1 MTQICY
7 YGDKISTNIAMTPEG
22 FLICRNVPIAR
33 TGYQQYLGSEL
44 FEDGDPS
51 ELINVYRSPNEVF
64 STATIA
70 SFEGKPVT
78 DGHPDVDVTP
88 DNYKQFSKGHV
99 QHVRVGRGD
108 DADKILADLYITDQ
122 ELIDEIRNGKR
133 EVSAGYYAEDKED
146 ETGRICQTKIRGN
159 HVAVVDEGRAGHAVA
174 IRDQKNN
181 DSIIGGILKMR
192 KESIA
197 RKQMI
202 KDAVIQY
209 LKDAKPEELEKKF
222 RDAAE
227 VLNEVAEK
235 GDIQDEE
242 PEETKEDACKDE
254 IPEEIK
260 QDEDQDVW
268 KAIDELVSRVEA
280 LEQHSHQT
288 GEPELPLADEDV
300 DVESEEVISDE
311 DNIDIEGSGDEVD
324 EDDDIEIGGDDD
336 EVIEDEDEI
345 EVIPTDE
352 VEAKLSANDA
362 AIKAIS
368 KAALGIK
375 NPEDRKRVQ
384 DAIIK
389 ATSKGKSQMSG
400 LMKVV
405 KKNQAKKNDEAK
417 VMETDKLQKMYDKLN
432 PHKQ

>member
-1 MTQICY
+1 MSQICY

-22 FLICRNVPIAR
+22 FLVCRNVPIAR
-33 TGYQQYLGSEL
+33 TGYQQYLESEL

-51 ELINVYRSPNEVF
+51 EIINVFRSPNEVF

-88 DNYKQFSKGHV
+88 DNYKEFSKGHV

-122 ELIDEIRNGKR
+122 DLIDEIRNGKR
-133 EVSAGYYAEDKED
+133 QVSAGYYAEDKED

-159 HVAVVDEGRAGHAVA
+159 HVAVVDEGRAGHTVA

-181 DSIIGGILKMR
+181 DSIIGGILKMK

-197 RKQMI
+197 RKQTI

-242 PEETKEDACKDE
+242 PEEIKEDACKDDDRDLE
-254 IPEEIK
+254 I
-260 QDEDQDVW
+260 W
-268 KAIDELVSRVEA
+268 KAIDAISERVDA
-280 LEQHSHQT
+280 LEQRGHSDE
-288 GEPELPLADEDV
+288 EPEAPLAEDK
-300 DVESEEVISDE
+300 
-311 DNIDIEGSGDEVD
+311 DEVAMEGND
-324 EDDDIEIGGDDD
+324 NEIVEDEGEDDVVIEGDDD
-336 EVIEDEDEI
+336 EVIEDEDEDI
-345 EVIPTDE
+345 DVIPTDE
-352 VEAKLSANDA
+352 VESKLSAKDA

-368 KAALGIK
+368 RAALGIK
-375 NPEDRKRVQ
+375 NPEDRKRIQ
-384 DAIIK
+384 DAILK
-389 ATSKGKSQMSG
+389 ATSKGKSQMPG

-405 KKNQAKKNDEAK
+405 KQNQAKKNDQAK
-417 VMETDKLQKMYDKLN
+417 VLETDVLQKIYDKFN
-432 PHKQ
+432 PHK

>member
-1 MTQICY
+1 MSQICY

-22 FLICRNVPIAR
+22 FLVCRNVPIAR
-33 TGYQQYLGSEL
+33 TGYQQYLESEL
-44 FEDGDPS
+44 FEDGNPS
-51 ELINVYRSPNEVF
+51 EIINVFRSPNEVF
-64 STATIA
+64 SAATIA

-88 DNYKQFSKGHV
+88 DNYKEFSKGHV

-122 ELIDEIRNGKR
+122 DLIDEIRNGKR
-133 EVSAGYYAEDKED
+133 QVSAGYYAEDKED

-159 HVAVVDEGRAGHAVA
+159 HVAVVDEGRAGHTVA

-181 DSIIGGILKMR
+181 DSIIGGILKMK

-197 RKQMI
+197 RKQTI

-242 PEETKEDACKDE
+242 PEEVKEDACKDDDRDLE
-254 IPEEIK
+254 I
-260 QDEDQDVW
+260 W
-268 KAIDELVSRVEA
+268 KAIDALSERVDS
-280 LEQHSHQT
+280 LEQREHT
-288 GEPELPLADEDV
+288 DEKPEAPLAEDEDKV
-300 DVESEEVISDE
+300 AV
-311 DNIDIEGSGDEVD
+311 EGSDDEIVED
-324 EDDDIEIGGDDD
+324 EGEDDVVIEGDDD
-336 EVIEDEDEI
+336 EVIEDEDEDVD
-345 EVIPTDE
+345 VIPTDE
-352 VEAKLSANDA
+352 VEAKLSAKDA

-368 KAALGIK
+368 RAALGIK
-375 NPEDRKRVQ
+375 NPEDRKRIQ
-384 DAIIK
+384 DAILK
-389 ATSKGKSQMSG
+389 ATSKGKSQMPG

-405 KKNQAKKNDEAK
+405 KQNQAKKNDQAK
-417 VMETDKLQKMYDKLN
+417 VLETDVLQKIYDKFN
-432 PHKQ
+432 PHKGK

>member
-1 MTQICY
+1 MSQICY

-22 FLICRNVPIAR
+22 FLVCRNVPIAR
-33 TGYQQYLGSEL
+33 TGYQQYLESEL
-44 FEDGDPS
+44 FEDGNPS
-51 ELINVYRSPNEVF
+51 EIINVFRSPNEVF
-64 STATIA
+64 SAATIA

-88 DNYKQFSKGHV
+88 DNYKEFSKGHV

-122 ELIDEIRNGKR
+122 DLIDEIRNGKR
-133 EVSAGYYAEDKED
+133 QVSAGYYAEDKED

-159 HVAVVDEGRAGHAVA
+159 HVAVVDEGRAGHTVA

-181 DSIIGGILKMR
+181 DSIIGGILKMK

-197 RKQMI
+197 RKQTI

-242 PEETKEDACKDE
+242 PEEIKEDACKDDDRDLE
-254 IPEEIK
+254 I
-260 QDEDQDVW
+260 W
-268 KAIDELVSRVEA
+268 KAIDAISERLDA
-280 LEQHSHQT
+280 LEQREHSDE
-288 GEPELPLADEDV
+288 EPEAPLAEDED
-300 DVESEEVISDE
+300 EVA
-311 DNIDIEGSGDEVD
+311 IEGSNDEIVEDED
-324 EDDDIEIGGDDD
+324 EDDVVIEGDDD
-336 EVIEDEDEI
+336 EVIEDEDEDI
-345 EVIPTDE
+345 DVIPTDE
-352 VEAKLSANDA
+352 VEAKLSAKDA

-368 KAALGIK
+368 RAALGIK
-375 NPEDRKRVQ
+375 NPEDRKRIQ
-384 DAIIK
+384 DAILK
-389 ATSKGKSQMSG
+389 ATSKGKSQMPG

-405 KKNQAKKNDEAK
+405 KQNQAKKNDQAK
-417 VMETDKLQKMYDKLN
+417 VLETDVLQKIYDKFN
-432 PHKQ
+432 PHK

>member
-1 MTQICY
+1 MSQICY

-22 FLICRNVPIAR
+22 FLVCRNVPIAR
-33 TGYQQYLGSEL
+33 TGYQQYLESEL
-44 FEDGDPS
+44 FEDGNPS
-51 ELINVYRSPNEVF
+51 EIINVFRSPNEVF
-64 STATIA
+64 SAATIA

-88 DNYKQFSKGHV
+88 DNYKEFSKGHV

-122 ELIDEIRNGKR
+122 DLIDEIRNGKR
-133 EVSAGYYAEDKED
+133 QVSAGYYAEDKED

-159 HVAVVDEGRAGHAVA
+159 HVAVVDEGRAGHTVA

-181 DSIIGGILKMR
+181 DSIIGGILKMK

-197 RKQMI
+197 RKQTI

-242 PEETKEDACKDE
+242 PEEIKEDACKDDDRDLE
-254 IPEEIK
+254 I
-260 QDEDQDVW
+260 W
-268 KAIDELVSRVEA
+268 KAIDAISERLDA
-280 LEQHSHQT
+280 LEQREHSDE
-288 GEPELPLADEDV
+288 EPEAPLAEDED
-300 DVESEEVISDE
+300 EVAM
-311 DNIDIEGSGDEVD
+311 EGSDDEIVED
-324 EDDDIEIGGDDD
+324 EGEDDVIIESDDD
-336 EVIEDEDEI
+336 EVIEDEDEDI
-345 EVIPTDE
+345 DVIPTDE
-352 VEAKLSANDA
+352 VEAKLSAKDA

-368 KAALGIK
+368 RAALGIK
-375 NPEDRKRVQ
+375 NPEDRKRIQ
-384 DAIIK
+384 DAILK
-389 ATSKGKSQMSG
+389 ATSKGKSQMPG

-405 KKNQAKKNDEAK
+405 KQNQAKKNDQAK
-417 VMETDKLQKMYDKLN
+417 VLETDVLQKIYDKFN
-432 PHKQ
+432 PHK

>member
-1 MTQICY
+1 MSQICY

-22 FLICRNVPIAR
+22 FLVCRNVPIAR
-33 TGYQQYLGSEL
+33 TGYQQYLESEL
-44 FEDGDPS
+44 FEDGNPS
-51 ELINVYRSPNEVF
+51 EIINVFRSPNEVF
-64 STATIA
+64 SAATIA

-88 DNYKQFSKGHV
+88 DNYKEFSKGHV

-122 ELIDEIRNGKR
+122 DLIDEIRNGKR
-133 EVSAGYYAEDKED
+133 QVSAGYYAEDKED

-159 HVAVVDEGRAGHAVA
+159 HVAVVDEGRAGHTVA

-181 DSIIGGILKMR
+181 DSIIGGILKMK

-197 RKQMI
+197 RKQTI

-242 PEETKEDACKDE
+242 PEEIKEDACKDDDRDLE
-254 IPEEIK
+254 I
-260 QDEDQDVW
+260 W
-268 KAIDELVSRVEA
+268 KAIDALSERVDA
-280 LEQHSHQT
+280 LEQREHSDE
-288 GEPELPLADEDV
+288 EPDAPLDEDE
-300 DVESEEVISDE
+300 DEVAV
-311 DNIDIEGSGDEVD
+311 EGSEDKIVEDEG
-324 EDDDIEIGGDDD
+324 EDDVVIEGDDD
-336 EVIEDEDEI
+336 EVIEDEDEDI
-345 EVIPTDE
+345 DVIPTDE
-352 VEAKLSANDA
+352 VEAKLSAKDA

-368 KAALGIK
+368 RAALGIK
-375 NPEDRKRVQ
+375 NPEDRKRIQ
-384 DAIIK
+384 DAILK
-389 ATSKGKSQMSG
+389 ATSKGKSQMPG

-405 KKNQAKKNDEAK
+405 KQNQAKKNDQAK
-417 VMETDKLQKMYDKLN
+417 VLETDVLQKIYDKFN
-432 PHKQ
+432 PHK

>member
-1 MTQICY
+1 MSQICY

-22 FLICRNVPIAR
+22 FLVCRNVPIAR
-33 TGYQQYLGSEL
+33 TGYQQYLESEL
-44 FEDGDPS
+44 FEDGDPL
-51 ELINVYRSPNEVF
+51 EIINVFRSPNEVF

-122 ELIDEIRNGKR
+122 DLIDEIRNGKR
-133 EVSAGYYAEDKED
+133 QVSAGYYAEDKED

-159 HVAVVDEGRAGHAVA
+159 HVAVVDEGRAGHTVA

-181 DSIIGGILKMR
+181 DSIIGGILKMK

-197 RKQMI
+197 RKQTI

-242 PEETKEDACKDE
+242 PEEIKEDACKDDDRDLE
-254 IPEEIK
+254 I
-260 QDEDQDVW
+260 W
-268 KAIDELVSRVEA
+268 KAIDAISERVDA
-280 LEQHSHQT
+280 LEQREHT
-288 GEPELPLADEDV
+288 DEDPEAPLAEDED
-300 DVESEEVISDE
+300 EVAM
-311 DNIDIEGSGDEVD
+311 EGSDDEIVED
-324 EDDDIEIGGDDD
+324 EGEDDVVIEGDDD
-336 EVIEDEDEI
+336 EVIEDEDEDVD
-345 EVIPTDE
+345 VIPTDE
-352 VEAKLSANDA
+352 VESKLSAKDA

-368 KAALGIK
+368 RAALGIK
-375 NPEDRKRVQ
+375 NPEDRKRIQ
-384 DAIIK
+384 DAILK
-389 ATSKGKSQMSG
+389 ATSKGKSQMPG

-405 KKNQAKKNDEAK
+405 KQNQAKKNDQAK
-417 VMETDKLQKMYDKLN
+417 VLETDVLQKIYDKFN
-432 PHKQ
+432 PHK

>member
-1 MTQICY
+1 
-7 YGDKISTNIAMTPEG
+7 
-22 FLICRNVPIAR
+22 
-33 TGYQQYLGSEL
+33 
-44 FEDGDPS
+44 
-51 ELINVYRSPNEVF
+51 VF

-88 DNYKQFSKGHV
+88 ENYKEFSKGHV

-122 ELIDEIRNGKR
+122 DLIDEIRNGKR
-133 EVSAGYYAEDKED
+133 QVSAGYYAEDKED

-159 HVAVVDEGRAGHAVA
+159 HVAVVDEGRAGHTVA

-181 DSIIGGILKMR
+181 NSIIGGILKMK

-197 RKQMI
+197 RKQTI

-242 PEETKEDACKDE
+242 PEEIKEDACKDDDRDLE
-254 IPEEIK
+254 I
-260 QDEDQDVW
+260 W
-268 KAIDELVSRVEA
+268 KAIDAISERLDA
-280 LEQHSHQT
+280 LEQREHSDE
-288 GEPELPLADEDV
+288 EPEAPLAEDED
-300 DVESEEVISDE
+300 EVAM
-311 DNIDIEGSGDEVD
+311 EGSDDEIVED
-324 EDDDIEIGGDDD
+324 EGEDDVVIEGDDD
-336 EVIEDEDEI
+336 EVIEDEDEDI
-345 EVIPTDE
+345 DVIPTDE
-352 VEAKLSANDA
+352 VEAKLSAKDA

-368 KAALGIK
+368 RAALGIK

-384 DAIIK
+384 DAILK
-389 ATSKGKSQMSG
+389 ATSKGKSQMPG

-405 KKNQAKKNDEAK
+405 KQNQAKKNDQAK
-417 VMETDKLQKMYDKLN
+417 VLETDVLQKIYDKFN
-432 PHKQ
+432 PHK

>member
-1 MTQICY
+1 MSQICY

-22 FLICRNVPIAR
+22 FLVCRNVPIAR
-33 TGYQQYLGSEL
+33 TGYQQYLESEL
-44 FEDGDPS
+44 FEDGNPS
-51 ELINVYRSPNEVF
+51 EIINVFRSPNEVF
-64 STATIA
+64 SAATIA

-88 DNYKQFSKGHV
+88 DNYKEFSKGHV

-122 ELIDEIRNGKR
+122 DLIDEIRNGKR
-133 EVSAGYYAEDKED
+133 QVSAGYYAEDKED

-159 HVAVVDEGRAGHAVA
+159 HVAVVDEGRAGHTVA

-181 DSIIGGILKMR
+181 DSIIGGILKMK

-197 RKQMI
+197 RKQTI

-235 GDIQDEE
+235 GDIQDED
-242 PEETKEDACKDE
+242 PEEIKEDACKDDDRDLE
-254 IPEEIK
+254 I
-260 QDEDQDVW
+260 W
-268 KAIDELVSRVEA
+268 KAIDALSERVDA
-280 LEQHSHQT
+280 LEQREHSDE
-288 GEPELPLADEDV
+288 EPDAPLAEDEDEV
-300 DVESEEVISDE
+300 AVEGDDDKIVEDE
-311 DNIDIEGSGDEVD
+311 G
-324 EDDDIEIGGDDD
+324 EDDVVIEGDDD
-336 EVIEDEDEI
+336 EVIEDEDEDI
-345 EVIPTDE
+345 DVIPTDE
-352 VEAKLSANDA
+352 VEAKLSAKDA

-368 KAALGIK
+368 RAALGIK
-375 NPEDRKRVQ
+375 NPEDRKRIQ
-384 DAIIK
+384 DAILK
-389 ATSKGKSQMSG
+389 ATSKGKSQMPG

-405 KKNQAKKNDEAK
+405 KQNQAKKNDQAK
-417 VMETDKLQKMYDKLN
+417 VLETDVLQKIYDKFN
-432 PHKQ
+432 PHK

>member
-1 MTQICY
+1 MSQICY

-22 FLICRNVPIAR
+22 FLVCRNVPIAR
-33 TGYQQYLGSEL
+33 TGYQQYLESEL

-51 ELINVYRSPNEVF
+51 EIINVFRSPNEVF

-88 DNYKQFSKGHV
+88 DNYKEFSKGHV

-122 ELIDEIRNGKR
+122 DLIDEIRNGKR
-133 EVSAGYYAEDKED
+133 QVSAGYYAEDKED

-159 HVAVVDEGRAGHAVA
+159 HVAVVDEGRAGHTVA

-181 DSIIGGILKMR
+181 DSIIGGILKMK

-197 RKQMI
+197 RKQTI

-209 LKDAKPEELEKKF
+209 LKDAKPEELEKRF

-242 PEETKEDACKDE
+242 PEEIKEDACKDDDRDLE
-254 IPEEIK
+254 I
-260 QDEDQDVW
+260 W
-268 KAIDELVSRVEA
+268 KAIDAISERLDA
-280 LEQHSHQT
+280 LEQREHT
-288 GEPELPLADEDV
+288 DEEPEAPLAEDED
-300 DVESEEVISDE
+300 EVAV
-311 DNIDIEGSGDEVD
+311 EGSDDEIVED
-324 EDDDIEIGGDDD
+324 EGEDDVVIEGDDD
-336 EVIEDEDEI
+336 EVIEDEDEDI
-345 EVIPTDE
+345 DVIPTDE
-352 VEAKLSANDA
+352 VESKLSAKDA

-368 KAALGIK
+368 RAALGIK
-375 NPEDRKRVQ
+375 NPEDRKRIQ
-384 DAIIK
+384 DAILK
-389 ATSKGKSQMSG
+389 ATSKGKSQMPG

-405 KKNQAKKNDEAK
+405 KQNQAKKNDQAK
-417 VMETDKLQKMYDKLN
+417 VLETDVLQKIYDKFN
-432 PHKQ
+432 PHKD

>member
-1 MTQICY
+1 MSQICY

-22 FLICRNVPIAR
+22 FLVCRNVPIAR
-33 TGYQQYLGSEL
+33 TGYQQYLESEL
-44 FEDGDPS
+44 FEDGNPS
-51 ELINVYRSPNEVF
+51 EIINVFRSPNEVF
-64 STATIA
+64 SAATIA

-88 DNYKQFSKGHV
+88 DNYKEFSKGHV

-122 ELIDEIRNGKR
+122 DLIDEIRNGKR
-133 EVSAGYYAEDKED
+133 QVSAGYYAEDKED

-159 HVAVVDEGRAGHAVA
+159 HVAVVDEGRAGHTVA

-181 DSIIGGILKMR
+181 DSIIGGILKMK

-197 RKQMI
+197 RKQTI

-242 PEETKEDACKDE
+242 PEEIKEDACKDDDRDLE
-254 IPEEIK
+254 I
-260 QDEDQDVW
+260 W
-268 KAIDELVSRVEA
+268 KAIDAISERLDA
-280 LEQHSHQT
+280 LEQREHSDE
-288 GEPELPLADEDV
+288 EPEAPLAKDED
-300 DVESEEVISDE
+300 EVAV
-311 DNIDIEGSGDEVD
+311 EGSDDEIVED
-324 EDDDIEIGGDDD
+324 EGEDDVVIEGDDD
-336 EVIEDEDEI
+336 EVIEDEDE
-345 EVIPTDE
+345 EVDVIPTDE
-352 VEAKLSANDA
+352 VEAKLSAKDA

-368 KAALGIK
+368 RAALGIK

-384 DAIIK
+384 DAILK
-389 ATSKGKSQMSG
+389 ATSKGKSQMPG

-405 KKNQAKKNDEAK
+405 KQNQAKKNDQAK
-417 VMETDKLQKMYDKLN
+417 VLETDVLQKIYDKFN
-432 PHKQ
+432 PHKGK

>member
-1 MTQICY
+1 MSQICY

-22 FLICRNVPIAR
+22 FLVCRNVPIAR
-33 TGYQQYLGSEL
+33 TGYQQYLESEL

-51 ELINVYRSPNEVF
+51 EIINVFRSPNEVF

-88 DNYKQFSKGHV
+88 ENYKEFSKGHV

-122 ELIDEIRNGKR
+122 DLIDEIRNGKR
-133 EVSAGYYAEDKED
+133 QVSAGYYAEDKED

-159 HVAVVDEGRAGHAVA
+159 HVAVVDEGRAGHTVA

-181 DSIIGGILKMR
+181 DSIIGGNLKMK

-197 RKQMI
+197 RKQTI

-209 LKDAKPEELEKKF
+209 LKDAKPEELEKRF

-242 PEETKEDACKDE
+242 PEEIKEDACKDDDRDLE
-254 IPEEIK
+254 I
-260 QDEDQDVW
+260 W
-268 KAIDELVSRVEA
+268 KAIDAISERVDA
-280 LEQHSHQT
+280 LEQREHT
-288 GEPELPLADEDV
+288 DEEPEAPLAEDED
-300 DVESEEVISDE
+300 EVAM
-311 DNIDIEGSGDEVD
+311 EGSDDEIVED
-324 EDDDIEIGGDDD
+324 EGEDDVVIKGDDD
-336 EVIEDEDEI
+336 EVIEDEDEDI
-345 EVIPTDE
+345 DVIPTDE
-352 VEAKLSANDA
+352 VESKLSAKDA

-368 KAALGIK
+368 RAALGIK

-384 DAIIK
+384 DAILK
-389 ATSKGKSQMSG
+389 ATSKGKSQMPG

-405 KKNQAKKNDEAK
+405 KQNQAKKNDQAK
-417 VMETDKLQKMYDKLN
+417 VLETDVLQKIYDKFN
-432 PHKQ
+432 PHK

>member
-1 MTQICY
+1 MSQICY

-22 FLICRNVPIAR
+22 FLVCRNVPIAR
-33 TGYQQYLGSEL
+33 TGYQQYLESEL

-51 ELINVYRSPNEVF
+51 EIINVFRSPNEVF

-88 DNYKQFSKGHV
+88 ENYKEFSKGHV

-122 ELIDEIRNGKR
+122 DLIDEIRNGKR
-133 EVSAGYYAEDKED
+133 QVSAGYYAEDKED

-159 HVAVVDEGRAGHAVA
+159 HVAVVDEGRAGHTVA

-181 DSIIGGILKMR
+181 DSIIGGILKMK

-197 RKQMI
+197 RKQTI

-209 LKDAKPEELEKKF
+209 LKDAKPEELEKRF

-235 GDIQDEE
+235 GDIQGED
-242 PEETKEDACKDE
+242 PEEIKEDACKDDDRDLE
-254 IPEEIK
+254 I
-260 QDEDQDVW
+260 W
-268 KAIDELVSRVEA
+268 KAIDAISERVDA
-280 LEQHSHQT
+280 LEQREHT
-288 GEPELPLADEDV
+288 DEEPEAPLAEDEDEV
-300 DVESEEVISDE
+300 AMEGSDDEIVEDEGEDDVV
-311 DNIDIEGSGDEVD
+311 IEGE
-324 EDDDIEIGGDDD
+324 DD
-336 EVIEDEDEI
+336 EVIEDEDEDI
-345 EVIPTDE
+345 DVIPTDE
-352 VEAKLSANDA
+352 VESKLSAKDS

-368 KAALGIK
+368 RAALGIK

-384 DAIIK
+384 DAILK
-389 ATSKGKSQMSG
+389 ATSKGKSQMPG

-405 KKNQAKKNDEAK
+405 KQNQAKKNDQAK
-417 VMETDKLQKMYDKLN
+417 VLETDVLQKIYDKFN
-432 PHKQ
+432 PHK

>member
-122 ELIDEIRNGKR
+122 DLIDEIRNGKR

-159 HVAVVDEGRAGHAVA
+159 HVAVVDEGRAGHTVA
-174 IRDQKNN
+174 IRDAKHKI
-181 DSIIGGILKMR
+181 DKSIGGKSMKR
-192 KESIA
+192 KAID
-197 RKQMI
+197 RKRMI
-202 KDAVIQY
+202 VDMVIQH
-209 LKDAKPEELEKKF
+209 LKDAAPEELEQKI
-222 RDAAE
+222 DEAAE
-227 VLNEVAEK
+227 VLAEVAEK
-235 GDIQDEE
+235 GDVTDEA
-242 PEETKEDACKDE
+242 PEEVKEDACKDE
-254 IPEEIK
+254 EPVELQ

-300 DVESEEVISDE
+300 DVKSEEVISDE
-311 DNIDIEGSGDEVD
+311 DNIDIEGSGDEVI
-324 EDDDIEIGGDDD
+324 EDDDVVVGGDDD
-336 EVIEDEDEI
+336 EVIEDEDEVD
-345 EVIPTDE
+345 VIPTDE

-362 AIKAIS
+362 AIKAIT

>member
-1 MTQICY
+1 MSQICY

-22 FLICRNVPIAR
+22 FLVCRNVPIAR
-33 TGYQQYLGSEL
+33 TGYQQYLESEL
-44 FEDGDPS
+44 FEDGNPS
-51 ELINVYRSPNEVF
+51 EIINVFRSPNEVF
-64 STATIA
+64 SAATIA

-88 DNYKQFSKGHV
+88 DNYKEFSKGHV

-122 ELIDEIRNGKR
+122 DLIDEIRNGKR
-133 EVSAGYYAEDKED
+133 QVSAGYYAEDKED

-159 HVAVVDEGRAGHAVA
+159 HVAVVDEGRAGHTVA

-181 DSIIGGILKMR
+181 DSIIGGILKMK

-197 RKQMI
+197 RKQTI

-209 LKDAKPEELEKKF
+209 LKDAKPEELEKRF

-242 PEETKEDACKDE
+242 PEEIKEDACKDDDRDLE
-254 IPEEIK
+254 I
-260 QDEDQDVW
+260 W
-268 KAIDELVSRVEA
+268 KAIDAISERLDA
-280 LEQHSHQT
+280 LEQREHSDE
-288 GEPELPLADEDV
+288 EPEAPLAEDED
-300 DVESEEVISDE
+300 EVA
-311 DNIDIEGSGDEVD
+311 IEGSNDEIVEDED
-324 EDDDIEIGGDDD
+324 EDDVVIEGDDD
-336 EVIEDEDEI
+336 EVIEDEDEDI
-345 EVIPTDE
+345 DVIPTDE
-352 VEAKLSANDA
+352 VEAKLSAKDA

-368 KAALGIK
+368 RAALGIK
-375 NPEDRKRVQ
+375 NPEDRKRIQ
-384 DAIIK
+384 DAILK
-389 ATSKGKSQMSG
+389 ATSKGKSQMPG

-405 KKNQAKKNDEAK
+405 KQNQAKKNDQAK
-417 VMETDKLQKMYDKLN
+417 VLKTDVLQKIYDKFN
-432 PHKQ
+432 PHK